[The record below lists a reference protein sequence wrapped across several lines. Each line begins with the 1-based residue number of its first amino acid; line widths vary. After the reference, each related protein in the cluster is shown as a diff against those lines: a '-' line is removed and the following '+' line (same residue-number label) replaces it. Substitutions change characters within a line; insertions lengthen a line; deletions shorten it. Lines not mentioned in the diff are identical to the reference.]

1 MQVAQEFEAQGG
13 RVLSISQDLFI
24 PDATE
29 ATAVAAV
36 KKMSAKLGI
45 RFPVFILNDKTL
57 DAVNARFNL
66 PGPIPC
72 TIALDA
78 DGKEVDRDEGDAD
91 LERFRA
97 MMRKALGK

>member
-1 MQVAQEFEAQGG
+1 MQVAQEFAAQGG
-13 RVLSISQDLFI
+13 AVIGISQDFFI

-29 ATAVAAV
+29 ASSLAAV
-36 KKMSAKLGI
+36 KKTIAARGV
-45 RFPVFILNDKTL
+45 RYPVFILNDKTL
-57 DAVNARFNL
+57 DAVNARFEL

-78 DGKEVDRDEGDAD
+78 SGKVVDREEGAGD

-97 MMRKALGK
+97 MMRTCLGK

>member
-36 KKMSAKLGI
+36 KKASTKLGI

-91 LERFRA
+91 LERCRA